1 MRVERVLCPNPGPY
15 TGPGTNTYVIA
26 DDGVALIL
34 DPGPIIDIHLDAI
47 RHALGSD
54 SPMAVAVTHTH
65 PDHAPAANP
74 LGDEFGVPVYGFAPG
89 LAFEPT
95 ETIADG
101 DVVTVGSADLK
112 VLHTPG
118 HTDDHICYLG
128 DDVLFTGD
136 HIISGSTVILEDATA
151 YMQSLELVERVT
163 PDLILPGHGDRIPD
177 GRLAVQAYIAHRRMR
192 EDQFVAAIADGAATV
207 GDIVDAVY
215 EGLASSLVPAAM
227 HQVGV
232 VLLKLAKD
240 GRIAAWDGD
249 VLAATRLSVGT
260 ERA

>member
-26 DDGVALIL
+26 DDGMALIL
-34 DPGPIIDIHLDAI
+34 DPGPIIDSHLEAI

-54 SPMAVAVTHTH
+54 SPVAVAVTHTH

-74 LGDEFGVPVYGFAPG
+74 LGSEFGIPVYGFAPG
-89 LAFEPT
+89 LQFEPT
-95 ETIADG
+95 DTVADG
-101 DVVTVGSADLK
+101 DVVRIGSTELT

-128 DDVLFTGD
+128 EDVLFTGD
-136 HIISGSTVILEDATA
+136 HIISGSTVILEDASA
-151 YMQSLELVERVT
+151 YMDSLEAVEKVT
-163 PDLILPGHGDRIPD
+163 PELILPGHGERITD
-177 GRLAVQAYIAHRRMR
+177 GPSAVQAYIAHRRMR
-192 EDQFVAAIADGAATV
+192 EDQFVSAIANGATTV
-207 GDIVDAVY
+207 GDIVDMVY
-215 EGLASSLVPAAM
+215 EGLASALVPAAM

-249 VLAATRLSVGT
+249 VLAATRLTVGT